1 MGVLFFSI
9 SVRKT
14 KVLSKVHI
22 IIENDPFYVR
32 FVHICAIKLSLK
44 KGHIY
49 IYIYEKITCMMDC

>member
-32 FVHICAIKLSLK
+32 FVHICEKKLSFK

-49 IYIYEKITCMMDC
+49 I